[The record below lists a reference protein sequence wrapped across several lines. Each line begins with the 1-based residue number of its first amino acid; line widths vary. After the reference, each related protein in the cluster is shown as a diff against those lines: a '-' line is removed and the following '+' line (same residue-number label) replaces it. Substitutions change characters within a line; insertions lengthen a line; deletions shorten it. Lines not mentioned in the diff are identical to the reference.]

1 MTRCFFFLVL
11 LFALAPAHAAPGA
24 HGPNGE
30 HLDAPGAPTHTVSA
44 TPRLETVSE
53 TFELVARLEPSE
65 LSILLDRFETNEP
78 VLGGKIEVESN
89 GVKAVGHFR
98 ADHADY
104 AVTDERLLKA
114 LAQPGQHP
122 LVFTV
127 FAGNDSDLL
136 EGALAV
142 SSTHGAHGHNHRHFH
157 VGKWTAAGV
166 VLLAVAGAAW
176 AWRRRWVRGLIE
188 RGA

>member
-1 MTRCFFFLVL
+1 MTRMFFFLVL

-30 HLDAPGAPTHTVSA
+30 HLDAPGAQTHAVSA
-44 TPRLETVSE
+44 TPRLEAVSE
-53 TFELVARLEPSE
+53 TFELVARLEANE

-89 GVKAVGHFR
+89 GVKAVGQFR

-104 AVTDERLLKA
+104 AVTDKRLLKA

-127 FAGNDSDLL
+127 FAGPDSDLL
-136 EGALAV
+136 EGTLKVGAP
-142 SSTHGAHGHNHRHFH
+142 HGDHGHGHSHLH
-157 VGKWTAAGV
+157 WWEWAAAGMA
-166 VLLAVAGAAW
+166 LLGVTGAAW
-176 AWRRRWVRGLIE
+176 AWRRRSMRGVVE
-188 RGA
+188 RRA